1 MLFLTSV
8 IFALALYVLPGEWV
22 LWMLAKFITG
32 SGVSAYTLLVAFN
45 GVAYAAIYA
54 GVRFSK
60 IAYED
65 MLWDQRESHPILKG
79 ILQVYGCS
87 WVNVAGLSLL
97 GSGAVVLLLR
107 GSLPIPFQFLFAAI
121 GIGFL
126 DVIAKEEFFPWRQSN
141 KQLRTVLPE
150 LTDLIP
156 DAQELASYKCC
167 ELTWDYPRPA
177 GTEHY
182 SLSLYLEPSEYQ
194 KAKAITRYQIGP
206 LSNFSRYVKEGLQS
220 AVKEIAAWVR
230 QQTIKGDLTPHEEVE
245 NCIFM
250 VRSIIYVADKES
262 HDLEDYANFPIETL
276 WLKNGDCEDHA
287 ILAAA
292 ILHLL
297 GHDVSLLYL
306 NLGQTAH
313 LALGYAT
320 DFASGPFSIDFDGK
334 SYAYVETVP
343 TSQDERVGDI
353 CDKFLSSL
361 KEAKVIPIS

>member
-22 LWMLAKFITG
+22 LWMLAKFITS

-126 DVIAKEEFFPWRQSN
+126 DVIAKEELIPWRQFQ
-141 KQLRTVLPE
+141 KQPRTILPE
-150 LTDLIP
+150 FTDLPP
-156 DAQELASYKCC
+156 DAQKLASYKKC
-167 ELTWDYPRPA
+167 ELTWDYPRA
-177 GTEHY
+177 AATEPH
-182 SLSLYLEPSEYQ
+182 SLSLYLESSEYEE
-194 KAKAITRYQIGP
+194 AKAMNHHP
-206 LSNFSRYVKEGLQS
+206 EDVSALAMYVKEGPKS
-220 AVKEIAAWVR
+220 SVKEIAARIR
-230 QQTIKGDLTPHEEVE
+230 QKTIKGDLTPFEEVE
-245 NCIFM
+245 NCVFM
-250 VRSIIYVADKES
+250 VRSIIYTKD
-262 HDLEDYANFPIETL
+262 EDTHGVRDYSNFPIETL
-276 WLKNGDCEDHA
+276 WLKSGDCEDHA
-287 ILAAA
+287 YLAAA
-292 ILHLL
+292 ILHQL

-306 NLGQTAH
+306 SFDDGNAH

-320 DFASGPFSIDFDGK
+320 DFSSGPFRVDFKGK

-343 TSQDERVGDI
+343 TSQDERVGDL